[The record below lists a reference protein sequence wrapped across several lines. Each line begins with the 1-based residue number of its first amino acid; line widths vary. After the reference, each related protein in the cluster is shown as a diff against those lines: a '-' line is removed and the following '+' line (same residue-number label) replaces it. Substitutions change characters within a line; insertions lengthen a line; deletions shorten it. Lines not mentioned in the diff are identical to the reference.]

1 MFEYL
6 NWWAGGITLGVF
18 TILYRFLIGRTL
30 GVSGSWRKV
39 AFWRQ
44 EREADKAAR
53 ALSKNQAGATNAL
66 MVATMAE
73 FGETALAAHAVNDDR
88 HIAAV
93 NAKPAVPWSAH
104 LTFLL
109 CMIGGGLLWA
119 FLSGEL
125 TISFELSRIHTEISG
140 TGWELGVVLLFGGF
154 LVGMGTQMAGGC
166 SSGHGLSG
174 CANFSWSS
182 MLATAVFFGTAVLVS
197 LGLKALIQ

>member
-1 MFEYL
+1 MLDYL
-6 NWWAGGITLGVF
+6 SWWAGGIALGIF
-18 TILYRFLIGRTL
+18 TILYRFIIGRNL
-30 GVSGSWRKV
+30 GVSGSWRKI

-44 EREADKAAR
+44 ERETDKAAR
-53 ALSKNQAGATNAL
+53 ALRENQVGATNAL
-66 MVATMAE
+66 LAATMAE
-73 FGETALAAHAVNDDR
+73 FGETAGAVQAENDDR
-88 HIAAV
+88 HIVAA
-93 NAKPAVPWSAH
+93 NSRPAAPWSAH
-104 LTFLL
+104 LIFLL

-125 TISFELSRIHTEISG
+125 KISFELSKMHTEISG
-140 TGWELGVVLLFGGF
+140 TGWELIVVLLFGGF

-197 LGLKALIQ
+197 LGLKALLQ